1 MTYSFR
7 APRRFF
13 LASTALAL
21 TIVAVPVYAQPSAAE
36 GYPNKPLTMVVPF
49 AAGSVTDLLARIVA
63 QPLGDAL
70 GQSVIV
76 ENKAGADGN
85 IGAAYAAAA
94 KPDGYTLMMGAA
106 STNAINPSLHKNLKF
121 NAIKDF
127 TPITNVAS
135 MPNVLVV
142 GSDVSA
148 RTVQEFIQAAKTEQY
163 SFASSG
169 AGGSMHLSGELFKSM
184 AQLPDFLHIPYKGG
198 SAPVTDVIAGRVNA
212 MFCNLPLCLPHIRAG
227 KLHALGVTSNTR
239 TPLLPEVPTLAEAG
253 VPGYD
258 VVGWFGLFAP
268 TGVPQPIIDRLNHEV
283 VQILREP
290 KVKALLLAQGAEPI
304 GNSPKEFAAFVQN
317 EHDRWAKIIREAG
330 ITPQ

>member
-1 MTYSFR
+1 
-7 APRRFF
+7 
-13 LASTALAL
+13 
-21 TIVAVPVYAQPSAAE
+21 SAAE

-135 MPNVLVV
+135 MPNV
-142 GSDVSA
+142 
-148 RTVQEFIQAAKTEQY
+148 
-163 SFASSG
+163 
-169 AGGSMHLSGELFKSM
+169 
-184 AQLPDFLHIPYKGG
+184 
-198 SAPVTDVIAGRVNA
+198 
-212 MFCNLPLCLPHIRAG
+212 
-227 KLHALGVTSNTR
+227 
-239 TPLLPEVPTLAEAG
+239 
-253 VPGYD
+253 
-258 VVGWFGLFAP
+258 
-268 TGVPQPIIDRLNHEV
+268 
-283 VQILREP
+283 
-290 KVKALLLAQGAEPI
+290 
-304 GNSPKEFAAFVQN
+304 
-317 EHDRWAKIIREAG
+317 
-330 ITPQ
+330 